1 MNISEMHVWFRQ
13 YAQQMGMQNVRAIL
27 PEQIDLLI
35 NTSILDTVNQVIK
48 ENIGITNDRVITD
61 NSKVGQI
68 NALRTLY
75 KVALIDMAPVAGTR
89 SETRAFNFSAA
100 DRMTGR
106 MTTDFNKLDN
116 TVIIPNYM
124 FLVDFSLN
132 YKKVVGKLGYTGK
145 NNVNIK
151 GSYSVLTPEGAIQGT
166 NIYLTTISDT
176 SKPVTVETYIAALE
190 DYRDLTFKIK
200 DVKEETPKLICTSEG
215 YESFYLGIEGTND
228 TDSQYGGKHYVL
240 TQTFTDGDSN
250 YNKGVLYNPL
260 VVHFSSRYSDYIQPA
275 FDDDGLE
282 TNYFPVRMID
292 DAFLADTLNDF
303 VLKNRLRSPI
313 IVTYSNSNNNNIF
326 DLYIDKFHKVITDNG
341 SERYVLEN
349 DLIPYRLRMSY
360 IAKPATV
367 KYAEDID
374 GENVDC
380 DLPEYM
386 HVDILKHAVDLYR
399 VAISG
404 SLHGAQQQEQAAQQ
418 ENMRNNY
425 RNDGNKQ

>member
-35 NTSILDTVNQVIK
+35 NTSILDTVNRIIK

-75 KVALIDMAPVAGTR
+75 KVAFIDMAPVAGTR
-89 SETRAFNFSAA
+89 SETRAFNFSAS

-106 MTTDFNKLDN
+106 MTTNFNKLDD
-116 TVIIPNYM
+116 TAIIPNYM

-132 YKKVVGKLGYTGK
+132 YKKVIGKLGYTGK

-151 GSYSVLTPEGAIQGT
+151 GSYSVLTPEGAIRGT
-166 NIYLTTISDT
+166 KNYLTTVSDT
-176 SKPVTVETYIAALE
+176 SKQVTVETYVANVE
-190 DYRDLTFKIK
+190 DYLKLTFKIK
-200 DVKEETPKLICTSEG
+200 DIREDTPKLICTSEG

-240 TQTFTDGDSN
+240 TKTFTDGDSN
-250 YNKGVLYNPL
+250 YHNGILYNPL
-260 VVHFSSRYSDYIQPA
+260 VVHFSPRYSDYIQPA
-275 FDDDGLE
+275 FDDNGLE

-303 VLKNRLRSPI
+303 ILKNRLRSPI
-313 IVTYSNSNNNNIF
+313 IVTYNNTF
-326 DLYIDKFHKVITDNG
+326 DLYIDKFYKVIAGNG

-404 SLHGAQQQEQAAQQ
+404 SFHATQQQEQIAQQ

-425 RNDGNKQ
+425 RNEGIKQ